1 MDFTT
6 HPVAEIPTP
15 FNMRATVVPEVPEA
29 LRRAAESLRQA
40 HPSPALRE
48 LRLAAWTTF
57 ESMGVPATGH
67 EDFSFVSAADLK
79 SVLTRVPDTSAAS
92 AAVSSATTVDVQSPD
107 APGMEPVRTAWT
119 EFLDRESDA
128 PAALANALA
137 PEPLAIRLGDG
148 DALNLAFTGAASRAD
163 YAVCVQLP
171 AHARATLSLAL
182 ENPDATSFVNA
193 AVYLDLGPGARLD
206 LSLSE
211 AAQGFQ
217 LAKVGAELRKDA
229 QLNLLTVSTGSRL
242 GRVSIDVALREP
254 GAALDARGAAVAAGA
269 NRTHRHLRI
278 RHAAPDCAS
287 KQLFKTV
294 VPGPGRSSMDGTV
307 FVDRGAQRTDARQLL
322 QHLLLSKEGRA
333 DAKPR
338 LLIHAD
344 DVKCSHGATV
354 GKTDPAQKF
363 YLLSRGLDARTADR
377 LLTQAFLNEAL
388 EIFSP
393 EATATA
399 RARLMDAIG
408 AETRNAG

>member
-1 MDFTT
+1 MTET
-6 HPVAEIPTP
+6 AAIPTP
-15 FNMRATVVPEVPEA
+15 FNMRATHVPDVPET
-29 LRRAAESLRQA
+29 LRRVAESLRKA

-48 LRLAAWTTF
+48 LREAAWTVF
-57 ESMGVPATGH
+57 ESMGVPQNGH
-67 EDFSFVSAADLK
+67 EDFSFVSSADLK
-79 SVLTRVPDTSAAS
+79 GVLNRLPDGKLLAPEI
-92 AAVSSATTVDVQSPD
+92 SSATTIGVRDEVDS
-107 APGMEPVRTAWT
+107 GWMELLKA
-119 EFLDRESDA
+119 ESDA
-128 PAALANALA
+128 PAALAAALA
-137 PEPLAIRLGDG
+137 PAPREIALADKDQVRVV
-148 DALNLAFTGAASRAD
+148 LAGSLARAD
-163 YAVCVQLP
+163 HALRLDVP
-171 AHARATLSLAL
+171 AHAKASVSFVL
-182 ENPDATSFVNA
+182 ENPEAQAFVNA
-193 AVYLDLGPGARLD
+193 VVYLRLGAGATLD
-206 LSLSE
+206 VSVSE

-217 LAKVGAELRKDA
+217 LLKIGADLRRDA

-242 GRVSIDVALREP
+242 ARVSIDAALREP
-254 GAALDARGAAVAAGA
+254 GASLDARGAAVAAGA
-269 NRTHRHLRI
+269 NRSHRHLRI
-278 RHAAPDCAS
+278 RHAAPDCVS

-307 FVDRGAQRTDARQLL
+307 FVDPGAQRTDARQLL

-388 EIFSP
+388 EIFP
-393 EATATA
+393 DEATADA

-408 AETRNAG
+408 VEAK